1 MLHKHILE
9 VKKQNVA
16 NQSEMEELEQNE
28 RSQCRTFEGASIEK
42 NETSGKVLTKVM
54 DCVRKLV

>member
-28 RSQCRTFEGASIEK
+28 RSQCRTFEGASIEQ